1 MEDSFT
7 YLPLAATG
15 SAWGLAVTSTGFVR
29 TPPGS
34 DYPSTALRHP
44 ADHLFTWE
52 RGRTLD
58 CFQVL
63 SVRRGAGWLET
74 RDSGRRRIEEGAVFV
89 LFPGVWHRYAP
100 DRGTGWSEAWIE
112 FEGEIPERL
121 RADGVLSVRAP
132 VFPLVAASDVSELM
146 RSCHELARTQAP
158 GFAGQ
163 LAAATLQILATLA
176 ASRDTN
182 RQPTTHVQNVVRK
195 AKRLFLERFEE
206 PLRIRDVAREL
217 GIADSHLR
225 RVFKASTGLSPKDYL
240 LELRLRQVRILLR
253 GSSLTLGEIAER
265 TGYNSGYH
273 LSAEFKK
280 RTGTSPSVWRAER
293 RSCAG

>member
-7 YLPLAATG
+7 YLPLAAT
-15 SAWGLAVTSTGFVR
+15 SPAWGLAVTSTGFVR

-63 SVRRGAGWLET
+63 CVQRGAGWLET
-74 RDSGRRRIEEGAVFV
+74 RKTGRVRIEEGSVFL

-100 DRGTGWSEAWIE
+100 DRETGWSEVWVE

-121 RADGVLSVRAP
+121 RDGGMLSEEAP
-132 VFPLVAASDVSELM
+132 IFPLVLALDVAERM
-146 RSCHELARTQAP
+146 RFCHELARTQAL

-163 LAAATLQILATLA
+163 LAAAALQVLA
-176 ASRDTN
+176 ALVASRATD
-182 RQPTTHVQNVVRK
+182 RQSTSHVQNVVRR
-195 AKRLFLERFEE
+195 AKLILLERFEE

-217 GIADSHLR
+217 GIAESHLR
-225 RVFKASTGLSPKDYL
+225 RVFKVSTGLSPKDYL
-240 LELRLRQVRILLR
+240 LELRMRQVRILLR

-265 TGYNSGYH
+265 TGYHSGYH

-280 RTGTSPSVWRAER
+280 RTGVSPSAWRTER
-293 RSCAG
+293 R